1 MHLAK
6 VLNLTPDQT
15 VKVEPILANRDQQ
28 IAALRANGS
37 LAPTET
43 RKQLHAIQR
52 STREQLNSVLT
63 PDQIQQ
69 FKAIQQAR
77 RAKGQQATPAPAV

>member
-1 MHLAK
+1 VKLAK
-6 VLNLTPDQT
+6 ELNLTPDQT
-15 VKVEPILANRDQQ
+15 AKVEPILASRDQQ
-28 IAALRANGS
+28 IASLRSNSS
-37 LAPTET
+37 LAPTDL
-43 RKQLHAIQR
+43 RKQMHAIQR

-77 RAKGQQATPAPAV
+77 RAKGQPVTPAPAV